1 MAIELREIETAA
13 RAFSEKYGVKFSIAS
28 YNTKAETLRDV
39 FGKDALK
46 NDANYKSEF
55 MKIFKQAFGNYVEGK
70 TDEFKFEDMLKDFE
84 NDIMKPY
91 REYCKEK
98 KIPAPKAYGGWNSL
112 SYHKDVRN
120 YMQGISHG
128 RSTYT
133 EQRYVKGEIR
143 IRDMRAYA
151 EQLSTKE
158 VPTAEEIATLQIYA
172 NALDGANSGRG
183 FWWKVFHPVRNNAEQ
198 REAKSFQAQVDKL
211 TGKADMEGYIVNGGA
226 KNNELVTLYSEAVDD
241 VLQDKII
248 DKMYEAVKN
257 AIKEKSAAKPT
268 APATKEEKKE
278 KVDPEFEAF
287 RKLQE
292 EIFNKEQERKKMLE
306 NGMKDVEEDNF
317 LDIDDDETA
326 IETGKEKM
334 TINEANLTVD
344 APKSEFHKDE
354 KINEKTM
361 VKGE

>member
-1 MAIELREIETAA
+1 MAIELREIETAS
-13 RAFSEKYGVKFSIAS
+13 RAFGEKYGVKFSISS
-28 YNTKAETLRDV
+28 YNAKAETLRDV

-46 NDANYKSEF
+46 NDANYKKEF
-55 MKIFKQAFGNYVEGK
+55 MKLFKQAFGNYVEGK

-120 YMQGISHG
+120 FMQGISHS
-128 RSTYT
+128 RRAYT

-158 VPTAEEIATLQIYA
+158 VPSAEEIATLQIYA
-172 NALDGANSGRG
+172 TALRNANDSRG
-183 FWWKVFHPVRNNAEQ
+183 FFWKMIHPVRNNAEQ

-211 TGKADMEGYIVNGGA
+211 TGRADMDGYIVNGGA
-226 KNNELVTLYSEAVDD
+226 KNNNLETLYTEAVYIA
-241 VLQDKII
+241 VSDKRIG
-248 DKMYEAVKN
+248 DMYEAVKN

-268 APATKEEKKE
+268 APAAKGEADNTEKENVV
-278 KVDPEFEAF
+278 VD
-287 RKLQE
+287 
-292 EIFNKEQERKKMLE
+292 
-306 NGMKDVEEDNF
+306 
-317 LDIDDDETA
+317 
-326 IETGKEKM
+326 
-334 TINEANLTVD
+334 EANLKID

>member
-13 RAFSEKYGVKFSIAS
+13 KAFSEKYGVKFSIAS

-55 MKIFKQAFGNYVEGK
+55 MKIFKQAFGNYVAGK

-112 SYHKDVRN
+112 TYHKDDRN
-120 YMQGISHG
+120 FMQGISHG

-226 KNNELVTLYSEAVDD
+226 KNNGLVTLYSEAVDD

-268 APATKEEKKE
+268 APATKEEADNTEKE
-278 KVDPEFEAF
+278 NVVVD
-287 RKLQE
+287 
-292 EIFNKEQERKKMLE
+292 
-306 NGMKDVEEDNF
+306 
-317 LDIDDDETA
+317 
-326 IETGKEKM
+326 
-334 TINEANLTVD
+334 EANLKID

>member
-1 MAIELREIETAA
+1 MAIELREIETSA

-28 YNTKAETLRDV
+28 YNTKAETLREV

-46 NDANYKSEF
+46 NDANYKNEF

-91 REYCKEK
+91 REYCTEK

-120 YMQGISHG
+120 YMQGISHSRG
-128 RSTYT
+128 VYA

-158 VPTAEEIATLQIYA
+158 LPSTEEIATLQIYA
-172 NALDGANSGRG
+172 SALRNANDSRG

-211 TGKADMEGYIVNGGA
+211 TGKADMEGYIVNGGS
-226 KNNELVTLYSEAVDD
+226 KNNNLQNLYTEAVYDD
-241 VLQDKII
+241 VSDDRIK
-248 DKMYEAVKN
+248 DMYEAVKKT
-257 AIKEKSAAKPT
+257 IQEKSAAKPT
-268 APATKEEKKE
+268 APAAKDEKDNTEKENVV
-278 KVDPEFEAF
+278 VD
-287 RKLQE
+287 
-292 EIFNKEQERKKMLE
+292 
-306 NGMKDVEEDNF
+306 
-317 LDIDDDETA
+317 
-326 IETGKEKM
+326 
-334 TINEANLTVD
+334 EANLTVD